1 MGLPHRYFFA
11 NEMHKK
17 YQMRFVV
24 TV

>member
-17 YQMRFVV
+17 DQMRFVV